1 MCPRT
6 LVLVM
11 PAADQKRV
19 LDDVKAAMR
28 AGDKDRLTVLRM
40 LSAELKQREV
50 VESTTITDAV
60 VTAAVEKMVKQRR
73 DSENQFR
80 SGNRP
85 DLADKEAAEIQ
96 MLLGYL
102 PQQLTD
108 AEISALLDQA
118 VAETGATSGKDM
130 GKVMAWIK
138 PRVAGRTDMGKLSGL
153 IKAKLG

>member
-1 MCPRT
+1 MT
-6 LVLVM
+6 MSDL
-11 PAADQKRV
+11 QKRV

-73 DSENQFR
+73 DSESQFR

-102 PQQLTD
+102 PQQLTE